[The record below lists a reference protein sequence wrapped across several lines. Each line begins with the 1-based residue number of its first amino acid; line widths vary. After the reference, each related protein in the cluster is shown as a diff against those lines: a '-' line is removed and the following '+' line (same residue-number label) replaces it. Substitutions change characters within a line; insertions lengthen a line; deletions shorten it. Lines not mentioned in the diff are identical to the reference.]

1 MKKLLIVTLV
11 IAVFGAYC
19 YSQADYKTYGYV
31 KDSKGKG
38 IPDAKITLKN
48 KENGRLIII
57 KTNKDGY
64 YEHAFVPHAD
74 YAVTIGKEGYQ
85 EAASEWNLS
94 VWSPKQIEVNKDI
107 TLVTKAEL
115 QLIKDENAA
124 NEMYKK
130 ATEALAKGD
139 CVTARKEAEGVVA
152 KFPTHASSY
161 FIIGHCL
168 NMEKKVDEAIP
179 NYEKVLQNKP
189 VGEDPTYPMLA
200 YQTYYELGVLYE
212 AKNNTDKAIEAFAK
226 AAELKKDDAETF
238 YWLGGLYY
246 KAGKIEEAKTN
257 LERTLTL
264 DAKHAMAHQ
273 ILGYISWNLKEY
285 DKSIQYLRTYLDLT
299 PNAKDKQGIEEI
311 IKAIETQKQEAQ
323 KEQAAQKPGK
333 K

>member
-1 MKKLLIVTLV
+1 M
-11 IAVFGAYC
+11 
-19 YSQADYKTYGYV
+19 
-31 KDSKGKG
+31 
-38 IPDAKITLKN
+38 
-48 KENGRLIII
+48 
-57 KTNKDGY
+57 
-64 YEHAFVPHAD
+64 
-74 YAVTIGKEGYQ
+74 
-85 EAASEWNLS
+85 
-94 VWSPKQIEVNKDI
+94 NKDI

-189 VGEDPTYPMLA
+189 LGEDATYPMLA

-257 LERTLTL
+257 LEKTLTL

-285 DKSIQYLRTYLDLT
+285 DKAIQYLRTYLDLT